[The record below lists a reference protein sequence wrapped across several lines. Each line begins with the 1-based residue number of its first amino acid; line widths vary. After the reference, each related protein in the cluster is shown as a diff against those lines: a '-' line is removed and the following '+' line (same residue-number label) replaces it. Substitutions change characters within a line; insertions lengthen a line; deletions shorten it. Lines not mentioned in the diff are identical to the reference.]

1 MTSSL
6 SDLLITVAPGEI
18 LVEMLSWLSF
28 VQRWSVLIQVLLV
41 LVVVLVARTRSILLK
56 RNQRLQRMLN
66 RVGLHQ
72 RFPDSVRVLVG
83 PALVLLMA
91 GVFAWIQVPFGL
103 LRYFGLLWLGWNLFT
118 PLKRL
123 VEKTNPRFPIGEVE
137 TTLFKPIYVFT
148 ATLSLLSLLGSRENL
163 ARIGVANLF
172 GVEITLGKVYT
183 AIVAIYLIV
192 TIASR
197 PAALM
202 AWLSGVIFGVEK
214 RNQRGLELLF
224 RYSVIGIGIIGV
236 AYYIGI
242 TGNAFVAIAGG
253 LSVGIGFGTKEI
265 ISNFISSIWLLFEGS
280 VRPGEILMIDGDPC
294 TVRKLGLR
302 ATQLRRGRDGAELLI
317 PNQNFFTQEAASY
330 TATETS
336 RRDSVVVGAA
346 YRHDPDK
353 IIDLLLEIAADH
365 SKVKKYPPPAAFVTE
380 FAESSINYKMLFWV
394 ADPLDAFNVGSD
406 LRRAIWKRFEQDNIS
421 IPFPQRQI
429 YPMEWPP
436 SEQRSLRPQLQA
448 EPNIDGELTDDMS

>member
-1 MTSSL
+1 MMSNF

-18 LVEMLSWLSF
+18 LIEMLSWLSF
-28 VQRWSVLIQVLLV
+28 VQRWPVLIQLILVLFVLLI
-41 LVVVLVARTRSILLK
+41 ARARSILLK
-56 RNQRLQRMLN
+56 RNQRLQRLLN
-66 RVGLHQ
+66 RAGLHQ
-72 RFPDSVRVLVG
+72 RFPDSIRVLVG

-91 GVFAWIQVPFGL
+91 GLFALIQVPFGL

-118 PLKRL
+118 PLKML
-123 VEKTNPRFPIGEVE
+123 VEKTNPRFPIGEIE

-172 GVEITLGKVYT
+172 GVEITLGKMYT

-202 AWLSGVIFGVEK
+202 AWLSGVIFGVQK

-242 TGNAFVAIAGG
+242 NGNAFIAIAGG

-317 PNQNFFTQEAASY
+317 PNQNFFTQEAASF

-353 IIDLLLEIAADH
+353 IIDMLLEIAADH
-365 SKVKKYPPPAAFVTE
+365 SKVKKYPPAAAFVTE

-406 LRRAIWKRFEQDNIS
+406 LRRAIWKRFEKDGIT

-436 SEQRSLRPQLQA
+436 KTQKSLRPQLQA
-448 EPNIDGELTDDMS
+448 EPLIETEPTDELS

>member
-1 MTSSL
+1 MMSTL
-6 SDLLITVAPGEI
+6 SNRLITVAPGEI
-18 LVEMLSWLSF
+18 LVEMVSWLSF
-28 VQRWSVLIQVLLV
+28 VQRWPVLIQLCLVLFVLLI
-41 LVVVLVARTRSILLK
+41 ARTRSILLR
-56 RNQRLQRMLN
+56 RNQRLQRLLN

-72 RFPDSVRVLVG
+72 RFPDSIRVLVG
-83 PALVLLMA
+83 PALVLLMS
-91 GVFAWIQVPFGL
+91 GGFALIQVPFGL

-118 PLKRL
+118 PLKML
-123 VEKTNPRFPIGEVE
+123 VEKTNPRFPIAEVE

-163 ARIGVANLF
+163 ARVGVANLF
-172 GVEITLGKVYT
+172 GVEMTLGKMYT

-197 PAALM
+197 PAAMM
-202 AWLSGVIFGVEK
+202 AWLSGVIFGVRK

-242 TGNAFVAIAGG
+242 NGNAFIAIAGG

-365 SKVKKYPPPAAFVTE
+365 SKVKKYPPAAAFVTE

-406 LRRAIWKRFEQDNIS
+406 LRRAIWKRFEKEKIT

-436 SEQRSLRPQLQA
+436 KTQQSLRPQLQA
-448 EPNIDGELTDDMS
+448 EQVIDQDTAEGMS